1 MLITR
6 SQEQKSILIGNIFR
20 NLINKHLNDSKVRI
34 GKYNSC
40 MNKKLKII
48 LDSNIENQPKDG
60 DFSYN
65 KNVLVRN
72 YGNQSSIELC
82 RKKNQQNQII
92 LNSNVNCLTEG
103 SQSALKHISIPL
115 NIIKK
120 VSKLNFSFDNKE
132 KKDNNII
139 NK

>member
-1 MLITR
+1 
-6 SQEQKSILIGNIFR
+6 
-20 NLINKHLNDSKVRI
+20 
-34 GKYNSC
+34 